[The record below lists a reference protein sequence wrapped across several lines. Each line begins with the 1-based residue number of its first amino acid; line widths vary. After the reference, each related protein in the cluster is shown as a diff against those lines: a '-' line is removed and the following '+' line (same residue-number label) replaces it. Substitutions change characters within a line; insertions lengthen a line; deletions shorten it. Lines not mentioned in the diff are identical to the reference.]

1 MLEKELETAISLA
14 KSAGESILRFYA
26 LEIIREEK
34 IGVDSFSEPVTEA
47 DREASRI
54 ITDGLAKAFPG
65 DGILSE
71 EEVDDSDTRL
81 ASNRVWIIDP
91 IDGTAGFIKK
101 DGDFCVQIG
110 LTENGVPVLGV
121 ILFPAR
127 NAFYYAAKGSG
138 SYLVENE
145 ETPVRMQVSDETDF
159 SRMNLAVSR
168 NHRNKNMKQIVRSFQ
183 FRKEVQRGSVGLKV
197 GLITERICD
206 IYVHLSPRTK
216 FWDTCGPQI
225 ILEEAGGR
233 MTDIFG
239 QQMRYDLLDVQNQNG
254 IFASNGISHEL
265 AVKKLRPILTE
276 IGRQRLRR
284 IPLPIY

>member
-1 MLEKELETAISLA
+1 MLEKELDTAIDLA
-14 KSAGESILRFYA
+14 KAAGTVIRRHYA

-34 IGVDSFSEPVTEA
+34 IGVDSFSEPVTAA

-54 ITDGLAKAFPG
+54 ITAGLAEAFPA

-71 EEVDDSDTRL
+71 EETDDSAKRL
-81 ASNRVWIIDP
+81 ASGRVWIIDP

-110 LTENGVPVLGV
+110 LAENGIPVLGV

-145 ETPVRMQVSDETDF
+145 DTPNRMQVSDETDF
-159 SRMNLAVSR
+159 SAMNLAVSR
-168 NHRNKNMKQIVRSFQ
+168 NHRSKNMSRIVRDFG
-183 FRKEVQRGSVGLKV
+183 FRKEIQRGSVGLKV

-206 IYVHLSPRTK
+206 LYVHLSPRTK

-225 ILEEAGGR
+225 ILEEAGGK

-239 QQMRYDLLDVQNQNG
+239 QPMRYDLRDVQNHNG
-254 IFASNGISHEL
+254 IFATNGISHDA
-265 AVKKLRPILTE
+265 AVRKLQPILAE
-276 IGRQRLRR
+276 IGRLRLR
-284 IPLPIY
+284 